1 MAKKAQHGGAR
12 EGAGRPP
19 KAEGKTVVVA
29 VSVPQELAQDLTRY
43 AEAQGESKS
52 AVVTEALKGFL
63 ARKKR

>member
-12 EGAGRPP
+12 QGAGRPP
-19 KAEGKTVVVA
+19 KQDGKTVVVS
-29 VSVPQELAQDLTRY
+29 VSVPEELARTLSSY

>member
-19 KAEGKTVVVA
+19 KAEGKTMVVA
-29 VSVPQELAQDLTRY
+29 VSVPEGLAKDLAGY
-43 AEAQGESKS
+43 AEAQGQSKS